1 MRFNLRQNLYLKIFS
16 LLLAIVCWYVV
27 RSEEERIKDFTV
39 PLEYVHLPPSLELS
53 GRVIDSVAVRL
64 RAPEPLLKTITED
77 RLYARVD
84 LAHVPLGEQYIQLT
98 PEMFEIPGGAVVS
111 SITPDLVPVR
121 LERRQRREVPVVAE
135 FAGTPP
141 PGYQKVRYVI
151 DPPSVAIEGP
161 SSEVTRV
168 TRAMAGTIVLDGQT
182 SDYEVAVTP
191 IPDAPTGSRVRIV
204 SPVGPVHVVVTIAPT
219 SPAGPAASP
228 TEAVPR
234 GGPPSRRRRRA

>member
-27 RSEEERIKDFTV
+27 RSEDERIKDFTV
-39 PLEYVHLPPSLELS
+39 PLEYVNLPPSLELS
-53 GRVIDSVAVRL
+53 GRIIDSVAVRL

-77 RLYARVD
+77 RLYARID
-84 LAHVPLGEQYIQLT
+84 LARVPLGEQYIQLT

-111 SITPDLVPVR
+111 SITPDLVPVH
-121 LERRQRREVPVVAE
+121 LERRLRREVPVVAE

-141 PGYQKVRYVI
+141 PGYEKVRYVI

-161 SSEVTRV
+161 ASEVSRV
-168 TRAMAGTIVLDGQT
+168 TRAMAGTILLDGQT

-191 IPDAPTGSRVRIV
+191 IPDAPPASRVRVV
-204 SPVGPVHVVVTIAPT
+204 SPVGPVRVVVTSEPV
-219 SPAGPAASP
+219 SGPGPATTPHEGA
-228 TEAVPR
+228 PR
-234 GGPPSRRRRRA
+234 GAAMRRKRRA